1 MGQLIELVFESAT
14 KTRAAE
20 LLQDLATA
28 SRSEY
33 ALICDG
39 KTILP
44 DTSLNKLLSDI
55 HSCAA
60 MRFLSFAMP
69 DIGMVSA
76 VVVRVLKTA
85 EDLFDIEVSLDLD
98 DVEHLEN
105 FAPALCRFASRL
117 AQRHRIRNFFAGL
130 EPACDHDTRIFS
142 QESLGPL
149 ELGKAERSI
158 RDLHG

>member
-98 DVEHLEN
+98 DVEHL
-105 FAPALCRFASRL
+105 ARKLLASALVVAAVLRASDLDEGVVR
-117 AQRHRIRNFFAGL
+117 AADF
-130 EPACDHDTRIFS
+130 E
-142 QESLGPL
+142 
-149 ELGKAERSI
+149 ERVE
-158 RDLHG
+158 RD